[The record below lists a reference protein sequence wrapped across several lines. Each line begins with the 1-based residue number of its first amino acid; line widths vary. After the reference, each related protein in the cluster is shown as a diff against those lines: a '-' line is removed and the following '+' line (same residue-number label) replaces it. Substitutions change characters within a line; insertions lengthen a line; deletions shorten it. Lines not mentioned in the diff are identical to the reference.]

1 MKKWL
6 VCVCGHPKWFHCQ
19 NICKYECTCTKF
31 VPQDPFPSSSKPPQ
45 PTATV
50 SHKMFGHISAVD
62 PELTQAL
69 AAVPDAT
76 GEPYGESPPRV
87 WIESVFYDK
96 DGHVEGVV
104 LHDERFGEAVYCETV
119 RRHYHGFR
127 PRGI

>member
-19 NICKYECTCTKF
+19 GTCKYECTCTKF
-31 VPQDPFPSSSKPPQ
+31 VPQDPFPSSTKPPQ
-45 PTATV
+45 PTAT
-50 SHKMFGHISAVD
+50 
-62 PELTQAL
+62 

-96 DGHVEGVV
+96 DGHVERVV
-104 LHDERFGEAVYCETV
+104 LHDERFGEAVYCETA